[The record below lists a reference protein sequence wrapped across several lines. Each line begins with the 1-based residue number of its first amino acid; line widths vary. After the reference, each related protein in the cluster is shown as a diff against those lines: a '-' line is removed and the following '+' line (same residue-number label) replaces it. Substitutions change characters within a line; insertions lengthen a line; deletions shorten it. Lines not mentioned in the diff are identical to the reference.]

1 MRKYFLFSLFLLC
14 GSLLYSQQIVRIGIL
29 DYSKVI
35 SSLSS
40 GDSRALQ
47 EIDRLVKNYEEGLDN
62 IRKDIAALEEKKLYH
77 ASQGDDFNALK
88 MDEQIIK
95 KREYMNEYS
104 RVRIQNIEDRKKRI
118 MLSPEFLVQILR
130 EIEYIAESEG
140 FSMVFNSKDPNLI
153 WWSQSVDITDLVIK
167 RLAPKN

>member
-1 MRKYFLFSLFLLC
+1 MRKYLFFTLFLLS
-14 GSLLYSQQIVRIGIL
+14 GSLLYSQQIVRIGVL

-47 EIDRLVKNYEEGLDN
+47 EIDRLVKSYEEGLDN
-62 IRKDIAALEEKKLYH
+62 IRKDIASLEEKKLYF

-88 MDEQIIK
+88 MEEQITK

-104 RVRIQNIEDRKKRI
+104 RVRLQNIEDRKKRI

-140 FSMVFNSKDPNLI
+140 FSMVLNSRDPNLI